1 MKKKITIF
9 VVILLLACVLTVAVK
24 TNHIDIGNDDSIV
37 LDDGLDGFNSP
48 NNGVDFTGYSWTDP
62 VTNID
67 IFKYENLLSF
77 DNGEKVDFELSSDE
91 GQQMYVN
98 FLELRGDESLTIPEG
113 YFTEGYSKTQH
124 FRIPLCTMSFE
135 SDRTYYLYYSEDNGV
150 SWERSIVYSL
160 DAIDIFSLP
169 KLLSFQIGSQ
179 KCDYSKEVD
188 GAFTFTGAAPEKASI
203 YLYNGVDGDYN
214 YLFSGT
220 FYLRLIAVP
229 K

>member
-9 VVILLLACVLTVAVK
+9 VAILLLACVLTVAVK
-24 TNHIDIGNDDSIV
+24 TNHIDIDNEDSIV

-62 VTNID
+62 VTKID

-77 DNGEKVDFELSSDE
+77 GNGEKVDCELITSEAQD
-91 GQQMYVN
+91 MFVN
-98 FLELRGDESLTIPEG
+98 FIELRADESLTIPEG

-135 SDRTYYLYYSEDNGV
+135 ADQTYYLYYSEDNGV

-169 KLLSFQIGSQ
+169 KLLSFEIRSQ

-188 GAFTFTGAAPEKASI
+188 GAFTFTGAAPEKAAI
-203 YLYNGVDGDYN
+203 VLYNGVDGEYN
-214 YLFSGT
+214 YLVSGT
-220 FYLRLIAVP
+220 FHLRLIAVP
-229 K
+229 N